1 MSDEDL
7 LELAKQLAF
16 IKNKDFCLPYF
27 TSEQLYEE
35 ALDKAEVRLEEAI
48 LEVGGTPSIEGAPPG
63 IVATCRTSGETLTA
77 QEIRHGITDTHQ
89 QGETP

>member
-7 LELAKQLAF
+7 TDSEYILELAKQLAF

-35 ALDKAEVRLEEAI
+35 ALDKAEVRLEGAI
-48 LEVGGTPSIEGAPPG
+48 LEAEEEGT
-63 IVATCRTSGETLTA
+63 C
-77 QEIRHGITDTHQ
+77 
-89 QGETP
+89 

>member
-1 MSDEDL
+1 MSESSEYI

-48 LEVGGTPSIEGAPPG
+48 LEAGGTP
-63 IVATCRTSGETLTA
+63 
-77 QEIRHGITDTHQ
+77 
-89 QGETP
+89 